1 MSRKLLNSAD
11 FKNRNL
17 KGPHQT
23 PVKWIRDKKNM
34 VDPKSYHVI
43 KYKEKAYNVPMPIC
57 SSKYFVSIT
66 AENVRAKKKQAN
78 NKSRQVAM
86 KDVEETPPLEKNKQP
101 VADKPISKK
110 RKAVEETPTVTKKV
124 PQPAAKS
131 IPTPIT
137 ETSPTPN
144 VFQQFFSKISKQMV
158 PSRET
163 AGNDEYTFVLD
174 VDNNNKKKRL
184 VTVKSTL
191 IDHL

>member
-1 MSRKLLNSAD
+1 
-11 FKNRNL
+11 
-17 KGPHQT
+17 
-23 PVKWIRDKKNM
+23 M

-110 RKAVEETPTVTKKV
+110 GRQLRRRQLRRKYLNQ
-124 PQPAAKS
+124 PQS

-137 ETSPTPN
+137 ETSPTPI
-144 VFQQFFSKISKQMV
+144 VFQKFFSKISKQMV